1 MFSSAR
7 NDNIIVGIRYRNT
20 SNNSKRHPLKNEQQ
34 IKVISQ
40 LRSNQTNM
48 PRGQQSSK
56 LLGQKPSRR
65 KNKASD
71 QREQQTEQDGP
82 NVFPN
87 LRETNQTDNR
97 NRTDSAAAELFKR
110 DLNNNNSKPDERKPI
125 LIIGS

>member
-1 MFSSAR
+1 
-7 NDNIIVGIRYRNT
+7 
-20 SNNSKRHPLKNEQQ
+20 
-34 IKVISQ
+34 
-40 LRSNQTNM
+40 M